1 MDRECAEAYLRQL
14 AEDELGRAVRRLA
27 DDTSRSQRDDAP
39 ARSANQ
45 INALL
50 GEAPLPAAAVA
61 ASREWTADRAVSEL
75 DSMYHQALVELSAQI
90 ARDVQAAEE
99 VVRDSFAALRSGWSE
114 AGSADRGLQFLRHA
128 VVNRSHSVRRNR
140 QAMANARAPI
150 LPDATRNEQLARPG
164 RVAWALT
171 GVGAL
176 DHEVADRVLA
186 DYELALAARQASS
199 RDPAGR
205 DPRWRSA
212 RMRLSS
218 APARSGTA
226 PTAGLVAPP
235 GTRGPGP
242 TPDRVVRLGLRIP
255 VCDVSGEVYLLSYAQ
270 RASGPQLSLFATA
283 HHPTQAAVAW
293 GLDWPGATI
302 LEQFTATDDRGTGY
316 QMMVR
321 NLGGGADGWTLLMD
335 PDPSYDPQWLA
346 T

>member
-1 MDRECAEAYLRQL
+1 
-14 AEDELGRAVRRLA
+14 
-27 DDTSRSQRDDAP
+27 
-39 ARSANQ
+39 
-45 INALL
+45 
-50 GEAPLPAAAVA
+50 
-61 ASREWTADRAVSEL
+61 
-75 DSMYHQALVELSAQI
+75 
-90 ARDVQAAEE
+90 
-99 VVRDSFAALRSGWSE
+99 
-114 AGSADRGLQFLRHA
+114 
-128 VVNRSHSVRRNR
+128 
-140 QAMANARAPI
+140 
-150 LPDATRNEQLARPG
+150 
-164 RVAWALT
+164 
-171 GVGAL
+171 
-176 DHEVADRVLA
+176 
-186 DYELALAARQASS
+186 
-199 RDPAGR
+199 
-205 DPRWRSA
+205 
-212 RMRLSS
+212 MRLSS

-335 PDPSYDPQWLA
+335 PDPSYDPQWLDLTTSSGEPPVRIHLNPPAQALQAA
-346 T
+346 TASPATASPATASAATASAAEHLLHAVAAGLLAAAASVPAGYPLPRGRRTR